1 MFKTICENYSQV
13 HNPVSI
19 TNDNSISFDGSQIQ
33 SEFFPALEEIL
44 NYFKTRADN
53 GIKNDEITFL
63 EVGAWKGL
71 WGMAFT
77 EICNQLGVKGKY
89 VTLTMI
95 DQDPNNQPLYKTID
109 WINQQPH
116 MTAELIDSD
125 TMAPNALD
133 LVLEKEKSFD
143 IVFIDAGHKYHEV
156 MNDIEKFAPLANE
169 ILLFH
174 DIRPINTTVNCGV
187 YEAIHN
193 SDIKLDKEITVLND
207 QMGIGIKFI
216 G

>member
-1 MFKTICENYSQV
+1 MFKTICENYSLI
-13 HNPVSI
+13 HNPVTI

-33 SEFFPALEEIL
+33 SEFFPALETIVDHFYRKEYDL
-44 NYFKTRADN
+44 K
-53 GIKNDEITFL
+53 EITFL

-71 WGMAFT
+71 WGIAFV
-77 EICNQLGVKGKY
+77 EICKKLGVKGKY

-109 WINQQPH
+109 WINQQPN

-125 TMAPNALD
+125 TMAENALD
-133 LVLEKEKSFD
+133 LVLEKGKSFD

-156 MNDIEKFAPLANE
+156 MNDIGKFAPLATDM
-169 ILLFH
+169 LLFH

-187 YEAIHN
+187 YEAICN
-193 SDIKLDKEITVLND
+193 SNIKLDKEISVLND

-216 G
+216 K

>member
-1 MFKTICENYSQV
+1 MFKTICENYSLV
-13 HNPVSI
+13 HNPISI
-19 TNDNSISFDGSQIQ
+19 TNDNSISFEGSQVQ
-33 SEFFPALEEIL
+33 SEFFPALSVIRE
-44 NYFKTRADN
+44 YFSNIGQNLK
-53 GIKNDEITFL
+53 EITFL

-71 WGMAFT
+71 WGMAFV
-77 EICNQLGVKGKY
+77 EICKELGVKGKY

-109 WINQQPH
+109 WINQQPN

-125 TMAPNALD
+125 TMAGSALD
-133 LVLEKEKSFD
+133 LVLEKGKSFD

-156 MNDIEKFAPLANE
+156 MNDIEKFAPLADSM
-169 ILLFH
+169 LLFH

-187 YEAIHN
+187 YEAICN
-193 SDIKLDKEITVLND
+193 SDIKLDKEISVLND

-216 G
+216 K